1 MSLFRNKQTN
11 KQTQIYGLGQIRT
24 PSADFEI
31 WGEPVLPL
39 LKLLQ
44 LAIQSWEAF
53 RWGQGNLTRQL
64 DKTRQVD
71 KAS

>member
-1 MSLFRNKQTN
+1 M
-11 KQTQIYGLGQIRT
+11 RT